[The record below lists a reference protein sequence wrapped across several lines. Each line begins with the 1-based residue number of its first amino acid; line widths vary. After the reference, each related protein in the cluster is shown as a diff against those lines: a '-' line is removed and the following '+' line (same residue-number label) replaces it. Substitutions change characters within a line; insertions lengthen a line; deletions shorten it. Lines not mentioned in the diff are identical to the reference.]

1 MVTAFEI
8 PPCLELASYVRCY
21 ALRKFD
27 THGSDL
33 IKPWH
38 ATHEISMV
46 VFFESLPVHLVDQQ
60 TGEITKGKPAG
71 ILGLST
77 HYIGNMTF
85 NGCYLFFEIRFK
97 PNGFNR
103 LFRLAAN
110 ELINHIF
117 SVDDIF
123 DNTVVSFLARL
134 QEASDL
140 NEMATIS
147 NAFLVHRLRN
157 QKTISY
163 EDRITAVSNLI
174 VKNENHLAVDQLAAY
189 ANMSIRNFERRF
201 VEQVGIPPRL
211 FCSITRFNYAL
222 NLKIKHPN
230 VHWSSIA
237 YECGYFDQMHFIKD
251 FRKFSGSSPSVFLRD
266 TPLPIEKFEPVVSK

>member
-8 PPCLELASYVRCY
+8 APCLELAPYVRCY
-21 ALRKFD
+21 SLRKFD
-27 THGSDL
+27 THGIDL

-46 VFFESLPVHLVDQQ
+46 VFFDSLPLHLIDQQ
-60 TGEITKGKPAG
+60 TGQITKGKSQG

-77 HYIGNMTF
+77 QYIGNMTF
-85 NGCYLFFEIRFK
+85 NGCYSFFEIRFK
-97 PNGFNR
+97 PNGFNK

-117 SVDDIF
+117 SADDIF
-123 DNTVVSFLARL
+123 DNTVLSFLDQL

-140 NEMATIS
+140 QVMATMS

-157 QKTISY
+157 QKPVSY
-163 EDRITAVSNLI
+163 EDRITAISNLI
-174 VKNENHLAVDQLAAY
+174 VKNEGMLLVDQLAAY

-201 VEQVGIPPRL
+201 VDQVGIPPKL

-222 NLKIKHPN
+222 GLKIKHPYF
-230 VHWSSIA
+230 HWTSIA

-251 FRKFSGSSPSVFLRD
+251 FRKFSGSSPSIFLKD
-266 TPLPIEKFEPVVSK
+266 TPLPIEKLEPITGK